1 MSRTAMGCIHRL
13 EIGGN
18 NMASKE
24 EIQQV
29 MKILW
34 DLDAEDVDQALDSL
48 VRDGLVR
55 EESESQP
62 THRQRRSSG
71 FYERI

>member
-1 MSRTAMGCIHRL
+1 MGSLYRL
-13 EIGGN
+13 RRLKIGGN

-34 DLDAEDVDQALDSL
+34 DLDAEDVDQALDSSHIRL
-48 VRDGLVR
+48 TISMARL
-55 EESESQP
+55 
-62 THRQRRSSG
+62 
-71 FYERI
+71 